1 MKDKEYYFATSENGD
16 FLIYS
21 SEIFKLSEIDLINL
35 IKICLIEARSKSI
48 GKKILGVYE
57 DSTKKRK
64 EITQQ
69 RLKMIGVKNE
79 GKKEPERTKKAKFK

>member
-1 MKDKEYYFATSENGD
+1 MKDKEYYIATNEDGE
-16 FLIYS
+16 FLIYK
-21 SEIFKLSEIDLINL
+21 SEIFTLSEIDLINL

-64 EITQQ
+64 ELTQQ

-79 GKKEPERTKKAKFK
+79 GEKEPTRTKRPKLK